1 MPKCEQCGAYIS
13 RGNFCLDCYKKSTAK
28 GGKFGNVKVTTR
40 DGTFDSKLELRRWY
54 ALGLMQYNGEILN
67 LRRQVKYILVDKSA
81 HGGAIS
87 YIADFVYE
95 KNGETVVED
104 TKSDA
109 TKTPLYRLKKRLMA
123 ERYGIII
130 KEITSKDV

>member
-1 MPKCEQCGAYIS
+1 MAKCEQCGAYIS
-13 RGNFCLDCYKKSTAK
+13 RGNFCLKCYRLSAVK
-28 GGKFGNVKVTTR
+28 GGKYGNERITTR

-54 ALGLMQYNGEILN
+54 ALGLMQYNGEIKN
-67 LRRQVKYILVDKSA
+67 LRRQVKYVLVEKSIYGREIA
-81 HGGAIS
+81 
-87 YIADFVYE
+87 YVADFVYD

-104 TKSDA
+104 TKSEA

-130 KEITSKDV
+130 KEITNKDI

>member
-1 MPKCEQCGAYIS
+1 MAKCEQCGAYIS
-13 RGNFCLDCYKKSTAK
+13 RGNFCLKCYRLSAVK
-28 GGKFGNVKVTTR
+28 GGKYGNERITTR

-54 ALGLMQYNGEILN
+54 ALGLMQYNGEIKN
-67 LRRQVKYILVDKSA
+67 LRRQVKYVLVEKSIYGREIA
-81 HGGAIS
+81 
-87 YIADFVYE
+87 YVADFVYD

-104 TKSDA
+104 TKSEA

-130 KEITSKDV
+130 KEIKFK